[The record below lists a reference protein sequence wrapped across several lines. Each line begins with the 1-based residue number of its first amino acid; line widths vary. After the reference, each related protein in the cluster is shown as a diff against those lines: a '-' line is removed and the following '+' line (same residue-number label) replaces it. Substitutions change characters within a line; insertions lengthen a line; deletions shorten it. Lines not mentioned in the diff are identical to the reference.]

1 MRQLPHRTCL
11 GTWSRLPAL
20 FGALVLVTATAALNG
35 AQASASSTGGGRSR
49 IAALEQQIAADG
61 AAAKRLVVSYDAA
74 EAREVAV
81 RRRLVAIGHE
91 LVARRAIE
99 AETGRELR
107 EIAVEAYV
115 DADSGGGYA
124 VSLSVPSDL
133 SSVAAVYTGV
143 ATGRLSSIVTAYESE
158 EYGVRVEQAALRR
171 EQVAVEAALRQL
183 LPDRNAAEAAVAKDE
198 ALLRTLRGSL
208 RRALV
213 VDLAND
219 AAADAAAE
227 KALAEQPIAVPAA
240 SLDTA
245 PAPAAARSSGPSGY
259 VNPLRGVSE
268 LSPERIDQ
276 GVDYSAFGPIYAIGY
291 GTVLST
297 VNGGW
302 PGGTYITY
310 RLASGPATGLVVY
323 AAEDIE
329 PLVHVGEN
337 VTPET
342 VLGTVYEGPDGIE
355 TGWADNGTGD
365 TMARDAGQFYG
376 WNSTAFGANFSQLL
390 VSLGA
395 PGGIPQNNPATGVVP
410 SDWPTW

>member
-1 MRQLPHRTCL
+1 
-11 GTWSRLPAL
+11 
-20 FGALVLVTATAALNG
+20 
-35 AQASASSTGGGRSR
+35 
-49 IAALEQQIAADG
+49 
-61 AAAKRLVVSYDAA
+61 
-74 EAREVAV
+74 
-81 RRRLVAIGHE
+81 
-91 LVARRAIE
+91 
-99 AETGRELR
+99 
-107 EIAVEAYV
+107 
-115 DADSGGGYA
+115 
-124 VSLSVPSDL
+124 
-133 SSVAAVYTGV
+133 
-143 ATGRLSSIVTAYESE
+143 
-158 EYGVRVEQAALRR
+158 
-171 EQVAVEAALRQL
+171 
-183 LPDRNAAEAAVAKDE
+183 
-198 ALLRTLRGSL
+198 
-208 RRALV
+208 
-213 VDLAND
+213 
-219 AAADAAAE
+219 
-227 KALAEQPIAVPAA
+227 
-240 SLDTA
+240 
-245 PAPAAARSSGPSGY
+245 
-259 VNPLRGVSE
+259 VSE

-276 GVDYSAFGPIYAIGY
+276 GVDYSCFGPIYAIGY